1 MHSRILGAS
10 GIEAG
15 VVGFGAWAVGGWA
28 WGGVEEREAIA
39 AIHAAIE
46 AGSNLVDTAPMYG
59 YGRSEEIVGKAIR
72 DRRDRVVIATKCGLV
87 WNTDQG
93 VFHFT
98 ADENSPR
105 QDGAIRVHKYLGPK
119 SIRAEVETS
128 LRRLGTDRIDLLQ
141 THWQENTTPVAET
154 MGELM
159 RLRHEGKIR
168 AIGCSNATP
177 AQMDAYRQAGQLD
190 TDQEKFSMLDRAHE
204 SANLPYCARH
214 GIAFLAYSPLAQGLL
229 TGTVGPDR
237 QFPPTDMRAQRK
249 RFSVANRQAVADL
262 LAACRPVAERHGLTL
277 GQLAIAWAAHQPGCS
292 HVLAGARTPPQAVE
306 NARAGDAR
314 LTPDD
319 LAAIRNAITL
329 HAADIPA

>member
-1 MHSRILGAS
+1 MHTRTLGAS

-39 AIHAAIE
+39 AVHAAIE

-59 YGRSEEIVGKAIR
+59 YGRSEEIVGKAVR

-87 WNTDQG
+87 WNTDRG

-98 ADENSPR
+98 ADNAGPCK
-105 QDGAIRVHKYLGPK
+105 DGPIRVYKYLAPK
-119 SIRAEVETS
+119 SIRAEVEAS

-141 THWQENTTPVAET
+141 THWQEDTTPVAET

-159 RLRHEGKIR
+159 RLRDEGKIR

-190 TDQEKFSMLDRAHE
+190 ADQEKFSMLDRGHE

-229 TGTVGPDR
+229 TGTVGPER
-237 QFPPTDMRAQRK
+237 IFPETDIRSRKK
-249 RFSVANRQAVADL
+249 RFSAANRQAVADL
-262 LAACRPVAERHGLTL
+262 LTACRPVAERHGLTL
-277 GQLAIAWAAHQPGCS
+277 GQLAIAWAAHQPGCT
-292 HVLAGARTPPQAVE
+292 HVLAGARTPQQAVE

-314 LTPDD
+314 LAPDD
-319 LAAIRNAITL
+319 LAIIRDAITH